1 MSGRQT
7 DPDILDAPQACALLG
22 VSEPVLR
29 DAMRRQGLP
38 YRRIGSKVL
47 RFSRT
52 ALIAWVAAGNAVDDL
67 RDDGEDGE
75 YVANDSF
82 PQTGLRRVKTSST
95 SRA

>member
-1 MSGRQT
+1 MSEQRARR
-7 DPDILDAPQACALLG
+7 DADILDTIQACDLLG

-52 ALIAWVAAGNAVDDL
+52 ALIGWIAAGQADEDL
-67 RDDGEDGE
+67 RDEGE
-75 YVANDSF
+75 YGANGAF
-82 PQTGLRRVKTSST
+82 PQTVSTQRRGVRKVGS
-95 SRA
+95 